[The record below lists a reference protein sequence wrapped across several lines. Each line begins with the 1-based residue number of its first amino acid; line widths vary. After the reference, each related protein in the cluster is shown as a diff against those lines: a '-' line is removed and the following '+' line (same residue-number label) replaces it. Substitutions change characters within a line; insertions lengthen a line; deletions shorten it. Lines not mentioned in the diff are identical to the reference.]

1 MLGVWR
7 LIAHDR
13 PACDRLSTA
22 VRGVVMFHM
31 TFPSL
36 TVGLSLFLIGMYAA
50 YVVAVAGRA
59 DCLPGSRH

>member
-1 MLGVWR
+1 MTDLLVTVSR
-7 LIAHDR
+7 LQFVA
-13 PACDRLSTA
+13 T
-22 VRGVVMFHM
+22 VMFQM

-36 TVGLSLFLIGMYAA
+36 TVGLSLFLIGMYAIGMYAA